1 MGELVSLADHRREHQ
16 REALDDAARVTL
28 VLAFDL
34 ASPFTYL
41 TAERADRL
49 PDDLDWRPVLIP
61 GMGWSADR
69 HARRV
74 AEARAAALRL
84 PLVWPELHASR
95 GRGAMRAAAYA
106 AEEGRG
112 GAFVLAAAR
121 LAFCG
126 GFDLDDPDVLIEA
139 AAAANLRLDGCLA
152 AVSDPGRDVA
162 MLEAGRRLVGQGLDR
177 LPGMVVGR
185 RIFSGEDRL
194 VEAVAAA
201 RADAW
206 DLRRRAL
213 GR

>member
-1 MGELVSLADHRREHQ
+1 
-16 REALDDAARVTL
+16 
-28 VLAFDL
+28 
-34 ASPFTYL
+34 
-41 TAERADRL
+41 
-49 PDDLDWRPVLIP
+49 
-61 GMGWSADR
+61 MGWSADR

-106 AEEGRG
+106 AEEERG

-162 MLEAGRRLVGQGLDR
+162 MLETGRRLVGQGLDR

-185 RIFSGEDRL
+185 RTFSGEDRL